1 MKKETA
7 VLDRK
12 LALLQG
18 ALNYENKQ
26 LLFKAIDGVESIDQL
41 PQPYRKWIDDLDAI
55 PTAKLSYGAKQE
67 RKARN

>member
-18 ALNYENKQ
+18 ALNYENKK
-26 LLFKAIDGVESIDQL
+26 LLFKAVNGVESIDQL
-41 PQPYRKWIDDLDAI
+41 PQPYRNWINDLSAI
-55 PTAKLSYGAKQE
+55 PTSKLSYGAKME
-67 RKARN
+67 RQA

>member
-1 MKKETA
+1 MNKETA

-12 LALLQG
+12 LAYLQG

-26 LLFKAIDGVESIDQL
+26 LLFKAVNGVESIDQL
-41 PQPYRKWIDDLDAI
+41 PQPYREWINNLDAI
-55 PTAKLSYGAKQE
+55 PTNKLSYGAKQE